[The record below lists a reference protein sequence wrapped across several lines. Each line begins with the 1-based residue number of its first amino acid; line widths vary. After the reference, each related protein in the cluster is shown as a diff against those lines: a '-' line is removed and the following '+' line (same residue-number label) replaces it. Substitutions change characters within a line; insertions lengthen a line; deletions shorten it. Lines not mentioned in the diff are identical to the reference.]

1 MRAKSE
7 DTLRRWL
14 AAERDDDAEAA
25 EAALAALFAQLP
37 AAAPPLGFA
46 ARVASLCVAGAAAP
60 ASVGAPAGIGAAAPA
75 RARGPLATLWGR
87 LLLGLALAGAGVA
100 VPFVPALLRE
110 LFGGLDAAALL
121 GAVPG
126 LLAAACGHLV
136 GALEGLLTLLDLAGA
151 LAAPFRSPAI
161 AAGLLGSLLL
171 GAAAFVLL
179 NRLIGTD
186 RSWSHGHVHG

>member
-1 MRAKSE
+1 MRAQSE

-14 AAERDDDAEAA
+14 TAERDDDAEAA

-46 ARVASLCVAGAAAP
+46 ARIASLCVAGAH
-60 ASVGAPAGIGAAAPA
+60 AGIGAAAAA

-100 VPFVPALLRE
+100 APFAPALLRE
-110 LFGGLDAAALL
+110 LLGGLDAAAVL

-136 GALEGLLTLLDLAGA
+136 EALEGLLALVDLAGA

-171 GAAAFVLL
+171 ATAAFLLL

>member
-1 MRAKSE
+1 VRAKSE
-7 DTLRRWL
+7 ETLQRWL

-46 ARVASLCVAGAAAP
+46 ARVASVCVAGA
-60 ASVGAPAGIGAAAPA
+60 SAGTGAAAPA
-75 RARGPLATLWGR
+75 RARGALATLWGR
-87 LLLGLALAGAGVA
+87 LFLGLALAGGGVA

-110 LFGGLDAAALL
+110 LLGGLDAAALL

-136 GALEGLLTLLDLAGA
+136 GALERLLALVDLAGA
-151 LAAPFRSPAI
+151 LASPFRSPAV

-179 NRLIGTD
+179 NRLIATD

>member
-14 AAERDDDAEAA
+14 DAERDDDAEAA

-46 ARVASLCVAGAAAP
+46 ARVASLCVG
-60 ASVGAPAGIGAAAPA
+60 GAPAGLGAAASA

-100 VPFVPALLRE
+100 APFVPALLRE

-126 LLAAACGHLV
+126 LVAAACGRLV
-136 GALEGLLTLLDLAGA
+136 GALDGLLAVVDLAGA

-171 GAAAFVLL
+171 GAAAFFLL

>member
-1 MRAKSE
+1 M
-7 DTLRRWL
+7 
-14 AAERDDDAEAA
+14 
-25 EAALAALFAQLP
+25 
-37 AAAPPLGFA
+37 
-46 ARVASLCVAGAAAP
+46 
-60 ASVGAPAGIGAAAPA
+60 PAGLGAAAPA
-75 RARGPLATLWGR
+75 RERGPLATLWGR

-110 LFGGLDAAALL
+110 LFGGRDAAALF

-126 LLAAACGHLV
+126 LLAAAPGRLV
-136 GALEGLLTLLDLAGA
+136 GALEGLLAVADLAGA
-151 LAAPFRSPAI
+151 IAAPFRSPAI

-186 RSWSHGHVHG
+186 RSLSHGHVHG